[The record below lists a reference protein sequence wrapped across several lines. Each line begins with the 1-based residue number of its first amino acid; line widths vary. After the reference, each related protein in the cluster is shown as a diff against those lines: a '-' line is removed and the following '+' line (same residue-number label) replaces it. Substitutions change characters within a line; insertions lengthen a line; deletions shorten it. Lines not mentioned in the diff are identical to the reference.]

1 MCEIERKCKSW
12 KNAKE
17 KTKLQA
23 ECVLEDEITFI
34 RTIWD
39 FFPEKPLRH
48 SNEISSNSLLSKVG
62 FSERDAQVSSSR

>member
-1 MCEIERKCKSW
+1 MKLKENVTAE

-39 FFPEKPLRH
+39 FFPEKPLCQ

>member
-1 MCEIERKCKSW
+1 MWEIERKCNSW

>member
-12 KNAKE
+12 KNATE

>member
-1 MCEIERKCKSW
+1 MCEIERKCNNW
-12 KNAKE
+12 KNAKG